1 MYGMTATWLR
11 SNIRF
16 RWTFASLLTLN
27 IALVI
32 VALVAVST
40 LLDIRS
46 RRAILQDGLRQQAL
60 VLGDTLRKVMADPL
74 YNLDID
80 KLDDIAELVSGQHN
94 VERIQVFTMDGKLV
108 ADSGPQ
114 DYIQGQADGF
124 ALNVLQTGATSIR
137 LNEDVLQIVGSVT
150 DGQDVI
156 GGFSVEIDSS
166 PISAEIRAMTLRRVR
181 EALILVAVGAVASYL
196 IARYFVR
203 PIKRFAV
210 VAHNIGQGDF
220 TVELNYSRN
229 DEIGD
234 LTRSF
239 NNMAVQLGRSRSQ
252 LEQRTEDLRRT
263 AENLQETTVSKN
275 YVDNIMDCML
285 DTLLVV
291 SQDGTI
297 RTANRSACNLLGY
310 SPDELIGTP
319 LEAVTA
325 AKELTA
331 FGIIDQIGATPVHQ
345 VEVSYLA
352 KDGRRTP
359 MSFSSSPL
367 ATGDGEVPGIV
378 CLAQDITER
387 KKDSS

>member
-1 MYGMTATWLR
+1 MR
-11 SNIRF
+11 SNFRF

-32 VALVAVST
+32 VAVVAVST
-40 LLDIRS
+40 LLDIGS

-60 VLGDTLRKVMADPL
+60 VLGDTLRQVLADPL

-80 KLDDIAELVSGQHN
+80 ALDDMTELVRGQHN
-94 VERIQVFTMDGKLV
+94 VEKVQVFTVDGKLL
-108 ADSGPQ
+108 ADSGQ
-114 DYIQGQADGF
+114 QGNIRGQVDEF
-124 ALNVLQTGATSIR
+124 ALTVLQNEATSIR

-156 GGFSVEIDSS
+156 GGFSVDIDSS

-210 VAHNIGQGDF
+210 VANDIGQGDF
-220 TVELNYSRN
+220 TIELDYSRN

-239 NNMAVQLGRSRSQ
+239 NNMALQLGRSRAQ

-275 YVDNIMDCML
+275 YADNIMDCML
-285 DTLLVV
+285 DTLIVV

-325 AKELTA
+325 LEEFT
-331 FGIIDQIGATPVHQ
+331 D
-345 VEVSYLA
+345 S
-352 KDGRRTP
+352 
-359 MSFSSSPL
+359 
-367 ATGDGEVPGIV
+367 GIV
-378 CLAQDITER
+378 DLIGPTSVQHLTQDSPDQTTFPGY
-387 KKDSS
+387 SSRGDTAKYNPAFQKRQMRSDAA